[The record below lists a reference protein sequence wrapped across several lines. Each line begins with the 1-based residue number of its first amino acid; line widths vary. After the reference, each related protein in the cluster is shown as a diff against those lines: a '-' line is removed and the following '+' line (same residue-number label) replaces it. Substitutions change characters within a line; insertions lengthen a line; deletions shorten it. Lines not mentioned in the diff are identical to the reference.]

1 VESHDIDELRELTRM
16 MSSIFSIEVAA
27 RLDRAPNLLPILK
40 SAIVDQPQAAGL
52 HQKWQ
57 LYKRATEALLGNL
70 GAIERGCWDYFDD
83 DARAKKDYEQWVNG
97 MVTEEG
103 ARTTPSGDDPYRGG
117 PRYMTFTMA
126 FLLVNGSH
134 ADLALRRICEIPEPL
149 LWHRATFH
157 RILSNLGV
165 LNFASIQ
172 SDVAYLIPRDPGW
185 GLTHDDLVQPKFA
198 YLRPLQ

>member
-1 VESHDIDELRELTRM
+1 MKL
-16 MSSIFSIEVAA
+16 SIFAFEICA
-27 RLDRAPNLLPILK
+27 RYEPHGRLHGSLHRLLTSHPSNATL
-40 SAIVDQPQAAGL
+40 Q
-52 HQKWQ
+52 QKWHFYREVTQ
-57 LYKRATEALLGNL
+57 ELLVGL
-70 GAIERGCWDYFDD
+70 PLVERGCWDYFDD
-83 DARAKKDYEQWVNG
+83 DARARRDYEQWVNG
-97 MVTEEG
+97 MLTEEG
-103 ARTTPSGDDPYRGG
+103 ARTEPSGDDPYRGG

-134 ADLALRRICEIPEPL
+134 TDLALRRVCDIPEPV

-172 SDVAYLIPRDPGW
+172 SDVAYLIPRDSGW
-185 GLTHDDLVQPKFA
+185 GLTHDDLVQPKFH